1 MSEQPGRRAIR
12 PESTTPDA
20 GSGPAGAPA
29 AATAQGSTDEGSAA
43 KEPAST
49 GPVASRD
56 TSDHARPT
64 HGFDSRG
71 KVRTTRAGA
80 WWTAL
85 VLAAVLSILILV
97 FIVQNGESVVI
108 KFLGFEGE
116 LPLAVSLLAAAV
128 AGALVVAIPGIFRI
142 IQLRRALT
150 RNAKES

>member
-1 MSEQPGRRAIR
+1 MSEHTGRGQDRTDPTPTTTVGGTTPEAASGGRRKAT
-12 PESTTPDA
+12 ETPGDE
-20 GSGPAGAPA
+20 
-29 AATAQGSTDEGSAA
+29 AT
-43 KEPAST
+43 
-49 GPVASRD
+49 
-56 TSDHARPT
+56 RPT

-85 VLAAVLSILILV
+85 VFAAVLSVLILV
-97 FIVQNGESVVI
+97 FIVQNGESVTI
-108 KFLGFEGE
+108 RFLGWEGE